1 MNSDTLEFVSST
13 PHLKSFVVLNKIVEL
28 VVADIK
34 SIPEYQKLQRNMDLV
49 LRICEI
55 IENLVYENDIK
66 GQPKGFKKDLAV
78 KVFDKLGW
86 QSPEHHD
93 FLENAI
99 MFLWS
104 SGRIQKVKLSQ
115 RIWGWICKL
124 FQKKVMSP

>member
-1 MNSDTLEFVSST
+1 MNIGTLEFVSST
-13 PHLKSFVVLNKIVEL
+13 PHLKSFVVLNRIVEI
-28 VVADIK
+28 VVADVK
-34 SIPEYQKLQRNMDLV
+34 SIPEYAKLQRNMDLV

-66 GQPKGFKKDLAV
+66 GQPKGFKKDIAL
-78 KVFDKLGW
+78 KVYDKLGW
-86 QSPEHHD
+86 STAEHHD

-104 SGRIQKVKLSQ
+104 SGRIQKVKLIQ
-115 RIWGWICKL
+115 RIIGWICKL

>member
-13 PHLKSFVVLNKIVEL
+13 PHLKSFIVMNRIVEIA
-28 VVADIK
+28 VADIK
-34 SIPEYQKLQRNMDLV
+34 SIPEFNKLQRNMDLV

-55 IENLVYENDIK
+55 IENLVFENNIN
-66 GQPKGFKKDLAV
+66 GQPKGFKKDIAV
-78 KVFDKLGW
+78 KIFDKLGW
-86 QSPEHHD
+86 NTPEHHD

-104 SGRIQKVKLSQ
+104 SGRINKVKLTR

>member
-1 MNSDTLEFVSST
+1 MNSNTLEFISPT
-13 PHLKSFVVLNKIVEL
+13 PHLKSFVVLNRIVEI

-55 IENLVYENDIK
+55 IENLVYENGIK
-66 GQPKGFKKDLAV
+66 GQSKGFKKDLAI

-86 QSPEHHD
+86 NTPEHHD

-104 SGRIQKVKLSQ
+104 SGRIEKVKLMR
-115 RIWGWICKL
+115 RIWGWVCRL